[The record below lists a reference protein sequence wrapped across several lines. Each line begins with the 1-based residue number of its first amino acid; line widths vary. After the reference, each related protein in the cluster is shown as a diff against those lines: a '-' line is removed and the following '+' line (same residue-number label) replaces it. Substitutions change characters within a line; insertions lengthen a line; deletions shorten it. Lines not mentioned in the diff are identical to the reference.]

1 MKKLSFLSLM
11 VAMALSLSVIESLI
25 PLPFIAPGV
34 KLGISNIVI
43 LICIVF
49 FGFKDSLIVGVL
61 KSILLMLVTGAVTS
75 FFYSLAGSLLSV
87 ISMNFAYKKI
97 KSLSLIGVSLIG
109 SSFHSIGQLLVAS
122 IMLENIKMFNYLPIL
137 LLVGIFSGYFVGI
150 SSIFTCEKLKKI
162 NIFNELMV
170 DNNEKKQLR

>member
-1 MKKLSFLSLM
+1 M

-75 FFYSLAGSLLSV
+75 FL
-87 ISMNFAYKKI
+87 
-97 KSLSLIGVSLIG
+97 
-109 SSFHSIGQLLVAS
+109 
-122 IMLENIKMFNYLPIL
+122 
-137 LLVGIFSGYFVGI
+137 
-150 SSIFTCEKLKKI
+150 FTGRKPFICNKYEFCI
-162 NIFNELMV
+162 
-170 DNNEKKQLR
+170 

>member
-1 MKKLSFLSLM
+1 M

-49 FGFKDSLIVGVL
+49 GFKDSLIVGVL

-75 FFYSLAGSLLSV
+75 FL
-87 ISMNFAYKKI
+87 
-97 KSLSLIGVSLIG
+97 
-109 SSFHSIGQLLVAS
+109 
-122 IMLENIKMFNYLPIL
+122 
-137 LLVGIFSGYFVGI
+137 
-150 SSIFTCEKLKKI
+150 FTGRKPFICNKYEFCI
-162 NIFNELMV
+162 
-170 DNNEKKQLR
+170 